1 MLGKLDVVWK
11 VAILK
16 AACWSF
22 KIRRLWHLEEN
33 FGTRDMDKYKL
44 LPLLNKYHG
53 ISHLLI
59 ATLSFWHFPFPRI
72 WRFICPSIYFSG
84 MNYLLATIGYSPG
97 VTGVPLRPCLHGAP
111 ALTGAEGHC
120 RGKNARMMF

>member
-33 FGTRDMDKYKL
+33 FGTRDMDRYKL

-84 MNYLLATIGYSPG
+84 MNYLLVTICYSPG
-97 VTGVPLRPCLHGAP
+97 VTGVPLRSCLRGAP
-111 ALTGAEGHC
+111 ALTGAEGH
-120 RGKNARMMF
+120 